1 MQTRS
6 TTALFALIAACFGVV
21 SSAAAQSIPSP
32 LIQEV
37 LIKSSLL
44 TFNDAVV
51 TDNFTVMHAKMSK
64 PFRDQFPP
72 DKMRTIFKSFV
83 DNHVVID
90 LIAAKPTIADGE
102 PKIDGNGVLRINGH
116 FDTTPKQLKYQLGYI
131 MSEGDWKLSAINV
144 DIK

>member
-1 MQTRS
+1 MRTRS
-6 TTALFALIAACFGVV
+6 TTALLAAIAAAFGAA

-51 TDNFTVMHAKMSK
+51 TDNFTVMHAKLSK

-72 DKMRTIFKSFV
+72 DKLRTIFKTFV
-83 DNHVVID
+83 DNHVVFD
-90 LIAAKPTIADGE
+90 LIAAKPTIADSE
-102 PKIDGNGVLRINGH
+102 TKIDDDGVLRINGH
-116 FDTTPKQLKYQLGYI
+116 FDTTPKQLKYHLGYI